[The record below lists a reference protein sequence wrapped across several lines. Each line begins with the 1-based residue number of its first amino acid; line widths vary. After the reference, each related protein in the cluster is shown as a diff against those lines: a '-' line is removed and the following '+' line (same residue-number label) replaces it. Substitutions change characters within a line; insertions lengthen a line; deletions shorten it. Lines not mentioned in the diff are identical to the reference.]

1 MLKAALE
8 RDQNAR
14 SFEKVIRQF
23 GEIVKDEPALF
34 ARLGA
39 TPDKESF
46 IELYIALAAERG
58 LDFNRDE
65 LLIAVQEQKQGAN
78 WVIPK
83 PVLRLIAERF

>member
-23 GEIVKDEPALF
+23 GEIVKDEPALL